1 LLDLNVAH
9 YIKKINPDVLF
20 EYFTVNSSV
29 YCVKVDVVGETFIMT
44 GVQREE
50 SGRERGERK

>member
-29 YCVKVDVVGETFIMT
+29 YCVKVDVVGGTFIMT
-44 GVQREE
+44 GVQRAE
-50 SGRERGERK
+50 SGSKRS